1 MNQENVLRSFC
12 LLVFIQ
18 ELLRSMPVKLVHRV
32 GEESKGNKRLQV
44 KNIPVLQPRKP
55 IIIKQNTIN
64 TH

>member
-1 MNQENVLRSFC
+1 
-12 LLVFIQ
+12 
-18 ELLRSMPVKLVHRV
+18 MPVKLVHRV